1 MARIRTFKPEL
12 WTNSRTGRLDGI
24 TTKIF
29 LGLHNYADD
38 YGVLT
43 YDPDEYA
50 VRILPY
56 EKNRDRMISKGL
68 EILLTVGLAV
78 RFDVARKPFLWLP
91 FFLKHQVVNRPSAP
105 ILDGWTTTTT
115 PESYGAHVP
124 LTELSVSTH
133 PRARAPEGKGKEGK
147 GKEGSGVEVAA
158 RESTRPRN
166 EQWDGL
172 AEVFGY
178 SPTSRNEQS
187 LWGRLAK
194 DLQAAGATHASII
207 EAASRYQQ
215 AMPSVELTPT
225 ALAKHY
231 QRLMAGRSTANGKP
245 GTAQHTLGLAR
256 QAAAREAGHSA

>member
-56 EKNRDRMISKGL
+56 EKSRDRMIAKGL
-68 EILLTVGLAV
+68 EILLGVGLAV
-78 RFDVARKPFLWLP
+78 RFDVGRKPFLWLP
-91 FFLKHQVVNRPSAP
+91 FFLKHQVVNRPSSP
-105 ILDGWTTTTT
+105 ILDGWTATTT

-133 PRARAPEGKGKEGK
+133 PRARAPEGKGREGK
-147 GKEGSGVEVAA
+147 GEERKGTDVALKTPRA
-158 RESTRPRN
+158 RN

-172 AEVFGY
+172 ATVFGY
-178 SPTSRNEQS
+178 TPTTRSEQS

-194 DLQAAGATHASII
+194 DLETAGATQPSII
-207 EAASRYQQ
+207 ESAARYQH
-215 AMPSVELTPT
+215 AMPNVELTPT

-231 QRLMAGRSTANGKP
+231 QRLMAGRSTSNGKP
-245 GTAQHTLGLAR
+245 GTAQHTLALAR

>member
-1 MARIRTFKPEL
+1 VARIRTFKPEL
-12 WTNSRTGRLDGI
+12 WTNSRTGRLDGA
-24 TTKIF
+24 TTKVF

-56 EKNRDRMISKGL
+56 EKNRDRMIAKAL
-68 EILLTVGLAV
+68 ESLLSIGLAV

-105 ILDGWTTTTT
+105 ILDGWTATTT

-124 LTELSVSTH
+124 LTEVSVSTH
-133 PRARAPEGKGKEGK
+133 SGKEGK
-147 GKEGSGVEVAA
+147 GKERSGVEVAV

-178 SPTSRNEQS
+178 TPTSRNEQS
-187 LWGRLAK
+187 LWGRLSKELA
-194 DLQAAGATHASII
+194 QAGATHTTII
-207 EAASRYQQ
+207 EAAGRYQQ

-231 QRLMAGRSTANGKP
+231 QRLMAGRSTSNGTP
-245 GTAQHTLGLAR
+245 GTAQHTLALAR
-256 QAAAREAGHSA
+256 KAAAREAGHRA